1 MQPTHLEFRDLSVWY
16 GQSKALDE
24 ITFSVPRHSVI
35 GIVGP
40 ANSGKSTLLK
50 TINRTLEF
58 IDIAKTGGDVLV
70 DGQNVKSIRNVYS
83 LRRRIGMVFPLPV
96 GLPMSVYD
104 NVAYAPRRMG
114 IHDKAQLDELVEN
127 CLRDSVLWDEVKDR
141 LDLLGT
147 KLSGGQQQRLTL
159 ARAFSLE
166 PEILCLDVFSIAI
179 DPVTTMKIEEVLMRL
194 KERMTIVLVTNLT
207 QQARRMADAVAFINA
222 SQLIEW
228 GPTEQLFNNPGKE
241 LTGRYLNGEFG

>member
-70 DGQNVKSIRNVYS
+70 DGQNVKSIKNVYS

-159 ARAFSLE
+159 ARALSLE
-166 PEILCLDVFSIAI
+166 PEILCLDEFSIAI

-228 GPTEQLFNNPGKE
+228 GPTEELFNNPGKE
-241 LTGRYLNGEFG
+241 LTGRSLNGEFG

>member
-70 DGQNVKSIRNVYS
+70 DGQNVKSIKNVYS

-159 ARAFSLE
+159 ALSLE
-166 PEILCLDVFSIAI
+166 PEILCLDEFSIAI

-228 GPTEQLFNNPGKE
+228 GPTEELFNNPGKE